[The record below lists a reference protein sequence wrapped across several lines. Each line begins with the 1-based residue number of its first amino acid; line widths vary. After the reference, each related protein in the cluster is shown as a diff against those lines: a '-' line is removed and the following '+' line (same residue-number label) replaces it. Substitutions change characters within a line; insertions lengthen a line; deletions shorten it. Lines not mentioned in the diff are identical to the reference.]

1 MVGIDIGTSFIV
13 LSKETENGIEYK
25 DFRDAFYVIKP
36 STPVATKMIEK
47 GLSGKTFIKD
57 SDGSF
62 ILLGKDAIEKAIERN
77 DNAKRP
83 MHKGVI
89 SAKEKDAKRVL
100 AFILKEVVGTPS
112 EPGEKLVFCV
122 PAQPV
127 DVEDEDFDVG
137 YHEDVVKSI
146 LAECGYDA
154 RGINE
159 AEAICYA
166 ELADDD
172 YTGLTVSAGSGMH
185 NICVMLNGEPT
196 VKLSTVRSGDWID
209 RMSSVAT
216 GEKDT
221 VVQAEKENGNFVIGQ
236 PNDNPILEAVSTY
249 YERLIDYTTKQ
260 ISFAL
265 TNHKSLPKFKQPIK
279 VVVAGG
285 TSLAKGYI
293 EMFATKLKENN
304 FPLEIKEVVH
314 ASDPLHSVSK
324 GCLIAA
330 KVL

>member
-1 MVGIDIGTSFIV
+1 
-13 LSKETENGIEYK
+13 
-25 DFRDAFYVIKP
+25 
-36 STPVATKMIEK
+36 
-47 GLSGKTFIKD
+47 
-57 SDGSF
+57 
-62 ILLGKDAIEKAIERN
+62 
-77 DNAKRP
+77 
-83 MHKGVI
+83 
-89 SAKEKDAKRVL
+89 
-100 AFILKEVVGTPS
+100 
-112 EPGEKLVFCV
+112 
-122 PAQPV
+122 
-127 DVEDEDFDVG
+127 
-137 YHEDVVKSI
+137 
-146 LAECGYDA
+146 
-154 RGINE
+154 
-159 AEAICYA
+159 
-166 ELADDD
+166 
-172 YTGLTVSAGSGMH
+172 
-185 NICVMLNGEPT
+185 
-196 VKLSTVRSGDWID
+196 
-209 RMSSVAT
+209 
-216 GEKDT
+216 

-293 EMFATKLKENN
+293 EMFAAKLKENN